1 VSALGRIVA
10 PGDSGTHT
18 LKLVNGST
26 GQDVSGGSV
35 SISMPGGTPGSFV
48 YANLTTPV
56 TLNANTTY
64 YLVSLEA
71 QSGDLWYDVNTSL
84 QTTSVATETT
94 GMYSY
99 NGAAYLSYGSG
110 NHSYGPVNFLY
121 TTGN

>member
-1 VSALGRIVA
+1 
-10 PGDSGTHT
+10 
-18 LKLVNGST
+18 
-26 GQDVSGGSV
+26 
-35 SISMPGGTPGSFV
+35 MPGGTPGSFV

-84 QTTSVATETT
+84 QTTNVATETT